1 MRRSRLV
8 RIVAAVA
15 AVTLGTAAAACD
27 LNPFEEFEFH
37 CPQPVHPGLA
47 IAVGV
52 RANSPA
58 PTLPREVRQL
68 VADAMTGCG
77 RITVVRV
84 DGRPSV
90 VGAAVFSSGA
100 RTEQNFEMDQAS
112 FLEYVGDLIA
122 GAAAQEPEADVLGAL
137 SLAAA
142 GTGPGGTV
150 VLIDSGIQTTGALDF
165 RTDDL
170 PTRRPEAIA
179 DALRQAGLLPDLA
192 GRSVVLSGL
201 GYTAPPQDALDE
213 RGRAFVRDLW
223 REIVVAAGAEEPVVV
238 AEANT
243 GEAAV
248 SSPAV
253 SVVEFPR
260 GTVDL
265 DCDASSVLPDDG
277 AVGFVPDEAEFR
289 DPVAAREVLN
299 EFARFLIANPA
310 ASATIEGYV
319 AHYGDRDSDLSQ
331 RRADRVREEL
341 VALGV
346 RNEMTA
352 VGRGWG
358 PEPHPTAPP
367 DPRYDPL
374 NRRVVISIHCD

>member
-1 MRRSRLV
+1 M
-8 RIVAAVA
+8 
-15 AVTLGTAAAACD
+15 
-27 LNPFEEFEFH
+27 
-37 CPQPVHPGLA
+37 
-47 IAVGV
+47 
-52 RANSPA
+52 
-58 PTLPREVRQL
+58 
-68 VADAMTGCG
+68 
-77 RITVVRV
+77 
-84 DGRPSV
+84 
-90 VGAAVFSSGA
+90 
-100 RTEQNFEMDQAS
+100 
-112 FLEYVGDLIA
+112 
-122 GAAAQEPEADVLGAL
+122 
-137 SLAAA
+137 
-142 GTGPGGTV
+142 
-150 VLIDSGIQTTGALDF
+150 
-165 RTDDL
+165 
-170 PTRRPEAIA
+170 
-179 DALRQAGLLPDLA
+179 
-192 GRSVVLSGL
+192 VLSGL